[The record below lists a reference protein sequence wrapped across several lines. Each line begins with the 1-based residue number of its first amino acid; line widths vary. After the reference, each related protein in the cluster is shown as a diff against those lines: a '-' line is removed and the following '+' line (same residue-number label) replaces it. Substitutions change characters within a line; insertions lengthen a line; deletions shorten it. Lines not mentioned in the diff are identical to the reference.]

1 MDHDERR
8 EEIKKVVRAQG
19 YMSIEGLAR
28 HFRVTPQ
35 TIRRDI
41 NALSELGEVRRHHGG
56 ASLPSSVENL
66 AYATRQ
72 ALAHHEKQLIGKLAA
87 QHIPDRASLFI
98 NLGTTTEEVARA
110 LVKHRELRV
119 ITNNL
124 NVVPILSENES
135 CEILVAGGL
144 VRRRDRGVIGEAALD
159 FIKQFK
165 VDYAIIGISGIDADG
180 TLLDFDYREVQVSK
194 TIIANAREV
203 FLVADHTKF
212 GRSAMVRLGHAGELD
227 ALFTDRPLD
236 SPYAEAFAEAEVA
249 VHVATEAAQAAATA
263 RAGAA

>member
-1 MDHDERR
+1 MDHGERR
-8 EEIKKVVRAQG
+8 EEIKKVVQSQG
-19 YMSIEGLAR
+19 YMSIEGLAQ
-28 HFRVTPQ
+28 HFGVTPQ

-41 NALSELGEVRRHHGG
+41 NLLSERGEIRRHHGG

-66 AYATRQ
+66 AYTTRQ
-72 ALAHHEKQLIGKLAA
+72 AWHHHEKRLIGELAA

-124 NVVPILSENES
+124 NVVPILAENDS

-144 VRRRDRGVIGEAALD
+144 VRRRDRGIIGEAALD

-165 VDYAIIGISGIDADG
+165 VDFAIIGISGIDADG

-203 FLVADHTKF
+203 FLVTDHTKF
-212 GRSAMVRLGHAGELD
+212 GRSAMVRLGHATELD
-227 ALFTDRPLD
+227 ALFTDRPLQP
-236 SPYAEAFAEAEVA
+236 PYAEAFAEAEVA
-249 VHVATEAAQAAATA
+249 VHVAAPGASAAS
-263 RAGAA
+263 RNGAA